1 MEGAERAYRGGLEG
15 MKLNIQQK
23 LIIFVGGAIALALA
37 VLGSIVVVRNADM
50 TRENT
55 YSEAQ
60 QVVEVK
66 AREIEQFFTERGRVV
81 ETFLL
86 NPTLREFFTN
96 YQQHRA
102 PVLDDP
108 DFNQI
113 IDYFGAL
120 VADDPSI
127 KAVFFADDDTQDYF
141 SNRIPEMPRGRVE
154 EEGYLVKNRPWWQ
167 EAVGED
173 RLYLASPTID
183 LLTRETAVVI
193 QTTVYLQNGTFL
205 GVGGMD
211 VLLTTVAGLI
221 EQVRYQGKGS
231 AFLVDQTGEIIYFTD
246 NEAEILIDQQSEVIY
261 LTDGENKVEAKLEN
275 LDGLQNTVGFAEL
288 SNNVLS
294 GDRSRS
300 RLAWQDEDVFVLM
313 APIQSESP
321 YINWTLGL
329 LLPNEVIST
338 PVRQSTLVMV
348 LSVLFTIVI
357 ISGLTLL
364 VARWT
369 LTNPLRK
376 LLDRFKDIAEGD
388 VDLTRRVEITS
399 SDEIGQLAESFNAFS
414 DGIQGDIQQI
424 GVQADSLAS
433 ASEEMRN
440 LSQQIASANEE
451 TSTQAS
457 MVSAAAEQVSAN
469 VQSVATATEELNANT
484 REIAA
489 NSSEAAQVATRA
501 VQLADDTKATFDR
514 LDESGTT
521 ISNMV
526 KVIYAIAEQTNLLA
540 LNATIEAAR
549 AGEAGRGFA
558 VVADEVKKLANQTAQ
573 ATEEISSTAEVI
585 TNHTKVAGDATEEI
599 SGIIRKIHDIQT
611 TIASGVEEQ
620 TATTAEI
627 AHSVTEAATGSSE
640 IAERIAGIA
649 AAVQQTAAAST
660 SSHERGDELASMAE
674 ELKKIVGRFT
684 Y

>member
-1 MEGAERAYRGGLEG
+1 MEGVKRAYGGGLEG
-15 MKLNIQQK
+15 MHLNIQQK

-37 VLGSIVVVRNADM
+37 VLGSIVVARNADM

-55 YSEAQ
+55 FSEAQ
-60 QVVEVK
+60 QVVEMK

-81 ETFLL
+81 DAFLL
-86 NPTLREFFTN
+86 NPGLRDFFAN
-96 YQQHRA
+96 YEQHRA
-102 PVLDDP
+102 PVLDNP
-108 DFNQI
+108 EFIQI
-113 IDYFGAL
+113 IDYFDAL
-120 VADDPSI
+120 VVNDPSI
-127 KAVFFADDDTQDYF
+127 KAVFFADDDTQDYL

-154 EEGYLVKNRPWWQ
+154 EEGYLVKNRPWWH
-167 EAVGED
+167 EAVGEN

-183 LLTRETAVVI
+183 HLTKEVAVVI
-193 QTTVYLQNGTFL
+193 QTTVYLQNGAFL

-211 VLLTTVAGLI
+211 VLLTTVAGLV
-221 EQVRYQGKGS
+221 EQVRYRGTGS
-231 AFLVDQTGEIIYFTD
+231 AFLVDQKGEIIYLTGTEID
-246 NEAEILIDQQSEVIY
+246 IEARLD
-261 LTDGENKVEAKLEN
+261 D
-275 LDGLQNTVGFAEL
+275 LDGLVPGTMGFSEL
-288 SNNVLS
+288 STRVLA
-294 GDRSRS
+294 GDRSRG
-300 RLAWQDEDVFVLM
+300 RITWQDEEVFVLM
-313 APIQSESP
+313 APIESESP

-329 LLPNEVIST
+329 LLPNEVISA
-338 PVRQSTLVMV
+338 PVRNITLVTV

-364 VARWT
+364 VARWI
-369 LTNPLRK
+369 LTNPLRA

-399 SDEIGQLAESFNAFS
+399 SDEIGQLAGSFNEFS
-414 DGIQGDIQQI
+414 EGIQQDITQI
-424 GVQADSLAS
+424 GVQADSLSS

-501 VQLADDTKATFDR
+501 VQIADDTKATFDR

-521 ISNMV
+521 IANMV

-549 AGEAGRGFA
+549 AGEAGKGFA

>member
-1 MEGAERAYRGGLEG
+1 MEGVKRAYGGGLEG
-15 MKLNIQQK
+15 MHLNIQQK

-37 VLGSIVVVRNADM
+37 VLGSIVVARNADM

-55 YSEAQ
+55 FSEAQ
-60 QVVEVK
+60 QVVEMK

-81 ETFLL
+81 DALLL
-86 NPTLREFFTN
+86 NPGLRDFFTN
-96 YQQHRA
+96 YEQHRA
-102 PVLDDP
+102 PVFDNP
-108 DFNQI
+108 EFIQI
-113 IDYFGAL
+113 IDYFDAL
-120 VADDPSI
+120 VVNDPSI
-127 KAVFFADDDTQDYF
+127 KAVFFADDDTQDYL

-154 EEGYLVKNRPWWQ
+154 EEGYLVKNRPWWH

-183 LLTRETAVVI
+183 HLTKEIAVVI
-193 QTTVYLQNGTFL
+193 QTTVHLQNGAFL

-211 VLLTTVAGLI
+211 VLLTTVAGLV
-221 EQVRYQGKGS
+221 EQVRYRGTGS
-231 AFLVDQTGEIIYFTD
+231 AFLVDQKGEIIYLTGTEID
-246 NEAEILIDQQSEVIY
+246 IEARLD
-261 LTDGENKVEAKLEN
+261 D
-275 LDGLQNTVGFAEL
+275 LDGLVPGTMGFSEL
-288 SNNVLS
+288 STRVLA
-294 GDRSRS
+294 GDRSRG
-300 RLAWQDEDVFVLM
+300 RITWQDEEVFVLM
-313 APIQSESP
+313 APIESESP

-329 LLPNEVIST
+329 LLPNEVISA
-338 PVRQSTLVMV
+338 PVRNITLVTV

-364 VARWT
+364 VARWI
-369 LTNPLRK
+369 LTNPLRA

-399 SDEIGQLAESFNAFS
+399 SDEIGQLAGSFNEFS
-414 DGIQGDIQQI
+414 EGIQQDITQI
-424 GVQADSLAS
+424 GVQADSLSS

-501 VQLADDTKATFDR
+501 VQIADDTKATFDR

-521 ISNMV
+521 IANMV

-549 AGEAGRGFA
+549 AGEAGKGFA

>member
-1 MEGAERAYRGGLEG
+1 MQ
-15 MKLNIQQK
+15 LNIQQK

-37 VLGSIVVVRNADM
+37 VLGGIVVVRNADM
-50 TRENT
+50 TREKA

-66 AREIEQFFTERGRVV
+66 AREIEQFFSERGRVV
-81 ETFLL
+81 DTFLL
-86 NPTLREFFTN
+86 DPALRDYFTD

-102 PVLDDP
+102 PVLGDADY
-108 DFNQI
+108 NRI
-113 IDYFGAL
+113 IDYFDAL
-120 VADDPSI
+120 TANDPSI

-141 SNRIPEMPRGRVE
+141 SNRIPEMPQGRVE
-154 EEGYLVKNRPWWQ
+154 EAGYLVKNRPWWH
-167 EAVGED
+167 EAVAED
-173 RLYLASPTID
+173 KLYLASPTVD
-183 LLTRETAVVI
+183 HLTREVAVVI
-193 QTTVYLQNGTFL
+193 QTTVYLQDGTFL

-211 VLLTTVAGLI
+211 VLLTTVAGLV
-221 EQVRYQGKGS
+221 EQVRYQGIGS
-231 AFLVDQTGEIIYFTD
+231 AFLVDEKGEIIYFTG
-246 NEAEILIDQQSEVIY
+246 AEIDI
-261 LTDGENKVEAKLEN
+261 EARLEDVDA
-275 LDGLQNTVGFAEL
+275 LVTGARGFSEL
-288 SNNVLS
+288 SGRVLA
-294 GDRSRS
+294 GDRSRGS
-300 RLAWQDEDVFVLM
+300 VTWQEDDAFVLM

-329 LLPNEVIST
+329 VLPNDVIAA
-338 PVRQSTLVMV
+338 PVRQSTLATVF
-348 LSVLFTIVI
+348 SVVFTIVV

-364 VARWT
+364 VARWIIT
-369 LTNPLRK
+369 RPMRA
-376 LLDRFKDIAEGD
+376 LLDRFKDIAEGEA
-388 VDLTRRVEITS
+388 DLTRRVAITS
-399 SDEIGQLAESFNAFS
+399 SDEIGQLAESFNVFAAR
-414 DGIQGDIQQI
+414 IQEDILQI
-424 GVQADSLAS
+424 GGQADSLSNRA
-433 ASEEMRN
+433 EEVRN

-489 NSSEAAQVATRA
+489 NASEAAQVATRA
-501 VQLADDTKATFDR
+501 VEIANDTKATFDR

-549 AGEAGRGFA
+549 AGEAGKGFA

-585 TNHTKVAGDATEEI
+585 TNHTRVAGEATEEI
-599 SGIIRKIHDIQT
+599 SGIIRRIHDIQT

-649 AAVQQTAAAST
+649 AAVQQTAVAST
-660 SSHERGDELASMAE
+660 SSHEGGDELASMAE
-674 ELKKIVGRFT
+674 ELKKIIGRFT

>member
-1 MEGAERAYRGGLEG
+1 MEGVKRAYGGGLEG
-15 MKLNIQQK
+15 MHLNIQQK

-37 VLGSIVVVRNADM
+37 VLGSIVVARNADM

-55 YSEAQ
+55 FSEAQ
-60 QVVEVK
+60 QVVEMK

-81 ETFLL
+81 DALLL
-86 NPTLREFFTN
+86 NPGLRDFFTN
-96 YQQHRA
+96 YEQHRA
-102 PVLDDP
+102 PVFDNP
-108 DFNQI
+108 EFIQI
-113 IDYFGAL
+113 IDYFDAL
-120 VADDPSI
+120 VVNDPSI
-127 KAVFFADDDTQDYF
+127 KAVFFADDDTQDYL

-154 EEGYLVKNRPWWQ
+154 EEGYLVKNRPWWH

-183 LLTRETAVVI
+183 HLTKEIAVVI
-193 QTTVYLQNGTFL
+193 QTTVHLQNGAFL

-211 VLLTTVAGLI
+211 VLLTTVAGLV
-221 EQVRYQGKGS
+221 EQVRYRGTGS
-231 AFLVDQTGEIIYFTD
+231 AFLVDQKGEIIYLTGTEID
-246 NEAEILIDQQSEVIY
+246 IEARLD
-261 LTDGENKVEAKLEN
+261 D
-275 LDGLQNTVGFAEL
+275 LDGLVPGTIGFSEL
-288 SNNVLS
+288 STRVLA
-294 GDRSRS
+294 GDRSRG
-300 RLAWQDEDVFVLM
+300 RITWQDDDVFVLM
-313 APIQSESP
+313 APIESESP

-329 LLPNEVIST
+329 LLPNEVISA
-338 PVRQSTLVMV
+338 PVRNITLVTV

-364 VARWT
+364 VARWI
-369 LTNPLRK
+369 LTNPLRA

-399 SDEIGQLAESFNAFS
+399 SDEIGQLAGSFNEFS
-414 DGIQGDIQQI
+414 EGIQQDITQI
-424 GVQADSLAS
+424 GVQADSLSS

-501 VQLADDTKATFDR
+501 VQIADDTKATFDR

-521 ISNMV
+521 IANMV

-549 AGEAGRGFA
+549 AGEAGKGFA

>member
-1 MEGAERAYRGGLEG
+1 MEGVKRAYGGGLEG
-15 MKLNIQQK
+15 MHLNIQQK

-37 VLGSIVVVRNADM
+37 VLGSIVVARNADM

-55 YSEAQ
+55 FSEAQ
-60 QVVEVK
+60 QVVEMK

-81 ETFLL
+81 DAFLL
-86 NPTLREFFTN
+86 NPGLRDFFTN
-96 YQQHRA
+96 YEQHRA
-102 PVLDDP
+102 PVLDNP
-108 DFNQI
+108 EFIQI
-113 IDYFGAL
+113 IDYFDAL
-120 VADDPSI
+120 VVNDPSI
-127 KAVFFADDDTQDYF
+127 KAVFFADDDTQDYL

-154 EEGYLVKNRPWWQ
+154 EEGYLVKNRPWWH

-183 LLTRETAVVI
+183 HLTKEVAVVI
-193 QTTVYLQNGTFL
+193 QTTVYLQNGAFL

-211 VLLTTVAGLI
+211 VLLTTVAGLV
-221 EQVRYQGKGS
+221 EQVRYRGTGS
-231 AFLVDQTGEIIYFTD
+231 AFLVDQKGEIIYFTGTEID
-246 NEAEILIDQQSEVIY
+246 IEARLD
-261 LTDGENKVEAKLEN
+261 D
-275 LDGLQNTVGFAEL
+275 LDGLVPGTLGFSEL
-288 SNNVLS
+288 STRVLA
-294 GDRSRS
+294 GDRSRG
-300 RLAWQDEDVFVLM
+300 RITWQDEDVFVLM
-313 APIQSESP
+313 APIESESP

-329 LLPNEVIST
+329 LLPNEVISA
-338 PVRQSTLVMV
+338 PVRNITLVTV

-364 VARWT
+364 VARWI
-369 LTNPLRK
+369 LTNPLRA

-399 SDEIGQLAESFNAFS
+399 SDEIGQLAGSFNEFS
-414 DGIQGDIQQI
+414 EGIQQDITQI
-424 GVQADSLAS
+424 GVQADSLSS

-501 VQLADDTKATFDR
+501 VQIADDTKATFDR

-521 ISNMV
+521 IANMV

-549 AGEAGRGFA
+549 AGEAGKGFA

>member
-1 MEGAERAYRGGLEG
+1 MR
-15 MKLNIQQK
+15 LNIQQK
-23 LIIFVGGAIALALA
+23 LIFFVGGAIALALA
-37 VLGSIVVVRNADM
+37 ILGSIVVARNADM
-50 TRENT
+50 TRQNIH
-55 YSEAQ
+55 SEAQ

-66 AREIEQFFTERGRVV
+66 AREIEQFFAERGRVV
-81 ETFLL
+81 DAVLL
-86 NPTLREFFTN
+86 NPSFLAYFTA
-96 YQQHRA
+96 YDQPRA
-102 PVLDDP
+102 PVLDDA
-108 DFNQI
+108 DFNAI
-113 IDYFGAL
+113 IDYFDAL
-120 VADDPSI
+120 EADDPSI
-127 KAVFFADDDTQDYF
+127 KAVFFADEDTQDYL

-154 EEGYLVKNRPWWQ
+154 EDGYLVKNRPWWH

-183 LLTRETAVVI
+183 HLTREVAVVI

-211 VLLTTVAGLI
+211 VLLTTVADLI
-221 EQVRYQGKGS
+221 EQVRYRGAGS
-231 AFLVDQTGEIIYFTD
+231 AFLIDQRGEIIYFTD
-246 NEAEILIDQQSEVIY
+246 KEVEVLVDQEDEIIY
-261 LTDGENKVEAKLEN
+261 LTDGETKIEATLEN
-275 LDGLQNTVGFAEL
+275 LDNMENTAGFSDL
-288 SNNVLS
+288 TNRVLS
-294 GDRSRS
+294 GDRSLS
-300 RLAWQDEDVFVLM
+300 RLTWRGEDAFVLM
-313 APIQSESP
+313 APIQSDSP
-321 YINWTLGL
+321 YINWSLGL
-329 LLPNEVIST
+329 LVPEEVIST
-338 PVRQSTLVMV
+338 SVRRSALVTA
-348 LSVLFTIVI
+348 LSVLFTILV
-357 ISGLTLL
+357 ISGLTLM
-364 VARWT
+364 VARWI
-369 LTNPLRK
+369 LTNPLRS

-388 VDLTRRVEITS
+388 ADLTRRVEITS
-399 SDEIGQLAESFNAFS
+399 VDEIGQLGESFNTFS
-414 DGIQGDIQQI
+414 DSIRKDIKQIGIQADALS
-424 GVQADSLAS
+424 QASD
-433 ASEEMRN
+433 EMRN

-469 VQSVATATEELNANT
+469 VGSVATATEELNANT

-489 NSSEAAQVATRA
+489 NATDAAQVATRA
-501 VQLADDTKATFDR
+501 VQIADETKATFDR

-521 ISNMV
+521 IGNMV

-585 TNHTKVAGDATEEI
+585 SNHTKVAGNATDEI

-649 AAVQQTAAAST
+649 AAVQQTAVAST
-660 SSHERGDELASMAE
+660 SSHEGADELASLAE

>member
-1 MEGAERAYRGGLEG
+1 MH
-15 MKLNIQQK
+15 LNIQQK

-37 VLGSIVVVRNADM
+37 ILGSVVVVRNADM
-50 TRENT
+50 TREKT
-55 YSEAQ
+55 YLEAQ

-66 AREIEQFFTERGRVV
+66 AREIGQFFAERGRVV
-81 ETFLL
+81 DTFLL
-86 NPTLREFFTN
+86 NPALRDFFAG
-96 YQQHRA
+96 YRQHRA
-102 PVLDDP
+102 PVLDDA
-108 DFNQI
+108 DFNQV
-113 IDYFGAL
+113 IDYFDAL
-120 VADDPSI
+120 VAKDPSI
-127 KAVFFADDDTQDYF
+127 KAVFFADDDTQDYL

-154 EEGYLVKNRPWWQ
+154 EEGYLIKNRPWWH

-173 RLYLASPTID
+173 QLYLASPTVD
-183 LLTRETAVVI
+183 HLTRETAVVI
-193 QTTVYLQNGTFL
+193 QTTVYLQDGSFL

-211 VLLTTVAGLI
+211 VLLTTVAELVG
-221 EQVRYQGKGS
+221 QVRYRGMGS
-231 AFLVDQTGEIIYFTD
+231 AFLVDQEGEIIYFTD
-246 NEAEILIDQQSEVIY
+246 TEIDI
-261 LTDGENKVEAKLEN
+261 EAKLED
-275 LDGLQNTVGFAEL
+275 LDTLIPDTVGFSEL
-288 SNNVLS
+288 SSGVLA

-300 RLAWQDEDVFVLM
+300 RVTWQDDDVSVLM

-338 PVRQSTLVMV
+338 PVRQSTLATV
-348 LSVLFTIVI
+348 LSVLLTIVVI
-357 ISGLTLL
+357 CGLTLL
-364 VARWT
+364 VARGI
-369 LTNPLRK
+369 LAKPMRA

-388 VDLTRRVEITS
+388 ADLTQRVSITS
-399 SDEIGQLAESFNAFS
+399 SDELGELAENFNLFAAS
-414 DGIQGDIQQI
+414 IQEDIQRI
-424 GVQADSLAS
+424 GTQADSLS
-433 ASEEMRN
+433 NRSEEVRN

-489 NSSEAAQVATRA
+489 NASEAALVATRA
-501 VQLADDTKATFDR
+501 VQIADETKATFDQ
-514 LDESGTT
+514 LDHSGTT
-521 ISNMV
+521 IGNMV

-549 AGEAGRGFA
+549 AGEAGKGFA
-558 VVADEVKKLANQTAQ
+558 VVADEVKKLAGQTAQ

-585 TNHTKVAGDATEEI
+585 SNHTKVAGDATEEI

-649 AAVQQTAAAST
+649 AAVQQTAVAST
-660 SSHERGDELASMAE
+660 SSHEGGDELASMAE

>member
-1 MEGAERAYRGGLEG
+1 
-15 MKLNIQQK
+15 
-23 LIIFVGGAIALALA
+23 
-37 VLGSIVVVRNADM
+37 
-50 TRENT
+50 
-55 YSEAQ
+55 
-60 QVVEVK
+60 
-66 AREIEQFFTERGRVV
+66 
-81 ETFLL
+81 
-86 NPTLREFFTN
+86 
-96 YQQHRA
+96 
-102 PVLDDP
+102 
-108 DFNQI
+108 
-113 IDYFGAL
+113 
-120 VADDPSI
+120 
-127 KAVFFADDDTQDYF
+127 
-141 SNRIPEMPRGRVE
+141 MPRGRVE
-154 EEGYLVKNRPWWQ
+154 EEGYLVKNRPWWH

-183 LLTRETAVVI
+183 LLTKEVAVVI
-193 QTTVYLQNGTFL
+193 QTTVYLQNGRFL

-211 VLLTTVAGLI
+211 VLLTTVAGLV
-221 EQVRYQGKGS
+221 EQVRYRGTGS
-231 AFLVDQTGEIIYFTD
+231 AFLVDQKGEIIYFTD
-246 NEAEILIDQQSEVIY
+246 TEIDI
-261 LTDGENKVEAKLEN
+261 EAKLED
-275 LDGLQNTVGFAEL
+275 LDTLVPGTTGFSEL
-288 SNNVLS
+288 SDRVLA
-294 GDRSRS
+294 GDRRRS
-300 RLAWQDEDVFVLM
+300 RITWQDDDVFVLM
-313 APIQSESP
+313 APIESESP

-338 PVRQSTLVMV
+338 PVRKITLVTV

-364 VARWT
+364 VARWI
-369 LTNPLRK
+369 LTKPLRA
-376 LLDRFKDIAEGD
+376 LLERFKDIAEGE

-399 SDEIGQLAESFNAFS
+399 SDEIGQLAQCFNQFS
-414 DGIQGDIQQI
+414 EGIQRDIEQI
-424 GVQADSLAS
+424 GVQANSLSS

-489 NSSEAAQVATRA
+489 NASEAAQVATRA
-501 VQLADDTKATFDR
+501 VQIADDSKATFDR

-549 AGEAGRGFA
+549 AGEAGKGFA

-585 TNHTKVAGDATEEI
+585 TNHTKVAGAATEEI

-660 SSHERGDELASMAE
+660 SSHEGGDELASMAE

>member
-1 MEGAERAYRGGLEG
+1 MEGVKRAYGGGLEG
-15 MKLNIQQK
+15 MHLNIQQK

-37 VLGSIVVVRNADM
+37 VLGSIVVARNADM
-50 TRENT
+50 TRET
-55 YSEAQ
+55 TFSEAQ
-60 QVVEVK
+60 QVVEMK

-81 ETFLL
+81 DALLL
-86 NPTLREFFTN
+86 NPGLRDFFTN
-96 YQQHRA
+96 YEQHRA
-102 PVLDDP
+102 PVLDNP
-108 DFNQI
+108 EFIQI
-113 IDYFGAL
+113 IDYFDAL
-120 VADDPSI
+120 VVNDPSI
-127 KAVFFADDDTQDYF
+127 KAVFFADDDTQDYL

-154 EEGYLVKNRPWWQ
+154 EEGYLVKNRPWWH

-183 LLTRETAVVI
+183 HLTKEIAVVI
-193 QTTVYLQNGTFL
+193 QTTVHLQNGAFL

-211 VLLTTVAGLI
+211 VLLTTVAGLV
-221 EQVRYQGKGS
+221 EQVRYRGTGS
-231 AFLVDQTGEIIYFTD
+231 AFLVDQKGEIIYLTGTEID
-246 NEAEILIDQQSEVIY
+246 IEAR
-261 LTDGENKVEAKLEN
+261 
-275 LDGLQNTVGFAEL
+275 LDDLDELVPGTMGFSEL
-288 SNNVLS
+288 STRVLA
-294 GDRSRS
+294 GDRSRG
-300 RLAWQDEDVFVLM
+300 RITWQDEDVFVLM
-313 APIQSESP
+313 APIESESP

-329 LLPNEVIST
+329 LLPNEVISA
-338 PVRQSTLVMV
+338 PVRNITLVTV

-364 VARWT
+364 VARWI
-369 LTNPLRK
+369 LTNPLRA

-399 SDEIGQLAESFNAFS
+399 SDEIGQLAGSFNEFS
-414 DGIQGDIQQI
+414 EGIQQDITQI
-424 GVQADSLAS
+424 GVQADSLSS

-501 VQLADDTKATFDR
+501 VQIADDTKATFDR

-521 ISNMV
+521 IANMV

-549 AGEAGRGFA
+549 AGEAGKGFA

>member
-1 MEGAERAYRGGLEG
+1 MQ
-15 MKLNIQQK
+15 LNIQQK

-37 VLGSIVVVRNADM
+37 VLGSIVVVRNAAM
-50 TRENT
+50 TREKT

-81 ETFLL
+81 DAFLL
-86 NPTLREFFTN
+86 NPVLRDYFTK
-96 YQQHRA
+96 YKQHRA
-102 PVLDDP
+102 PVLDDA
-108 DFNQI
+108 DFKQI
-113 IDYFGAL
+113 IDYFDAL
-120 VADDPSI
+120 VAQDPSI

-141 SNRIPEMPRGRVE
+141 SNRIPEMPKGRVE
-154 EEGYLVKNRPWWQ
+154 EEGYLVKNRPWWH
-167 EAVGED
+167 EAVAED
-173 RLYLASPTID
+173 KLYLASPTVD
-183 LLTRETAVVI
+183 HLTRETAVVI

-211 VLLTTVAGLI
+211 VLLTTVASLM
-221 EQVRYQGKGS
+221 EQVRYHGMGS
-231 AFLVDQTGEIIYFTD
+231 AFLVDQRGEIIYFT
-246 NEAEILIDQQSEVIY
+246 EKGVEILVDPKDEIVY
-261 LTDGENKVEAKLEN
+261 LTDGEIKIKASLEN
-275 LDGLQNTVGFAEL
+275 LDTLENTVGFSEL
-288 SNNVLS
+288 SNRVLS

-300 RLAWQDEDVFVLM
+300 RVTWRGQDDFVLL

-329 LLPNEVIST
+329 LLPNDVISA
-338 PVRQSTLVMV
+338 PVRRSTLLTAV
-348 LSVLFTIVI
+348 SVLFTILA

-364 VARWT
+364 VARWVI
-369 LTNPLRK
+369 TNPLRA
-376 LLDRFKDIAEGD
+376 LLERFKDIAEGD
-388 VDLTRRVEITS
+388 ANLTRRVEITS
-399 SDEIGQLAESFNAFS
+399 SDEIGQLAESFNTFA
-414 DGIQGDIQQI
+414 DRIQRDLQQI
-424 GVQADSLAS
+424 GMQADSLS
-433 ASEEMRN
+433 HRSDEMRN

-489 NSSEAAQVATRA
+489 NASEAARVATRA
-501 VQLADDTKATFDR
+501 VQIADDTKATFDR
-514 LDESGTT
+514 LDESGNT
-521 ISNMV
+521 IGNMV

-585 TNHTKVAGDATEEI
+585 SNHTRVAGDATEEI
-599 SGIIRKIHDIQT
+599 SGIIRQIHDIQT

-649 AAVQQTAAAST
+649 AAVQQTAVAST
-660 SSHERGDELASMAE
+660 ASHEGGDELASMAE

>member
-1 MEGAERAYRGGLEG
+1 MQ
-15 MKLNIQQK
+15 LNIQQK
-23 LIIFVGGAIALALA
+23 LIIFVGGGIALALA

-50 TRENT
+50 TRGKT
-55 YSEAQ
+55 YAEAQ

-66 AREIEQFFTERGRVV
+66 AQEIEQFFTERGRVV
-81 ETFLL
+81 DAFLL
-86 NPTLREFFTN
+86 NPALLDFFTK
-96 YQQHRA
+96 YEQHRA
-102 PVLDDP
+102 PVLDDA
-108 DFNQI
+108 DFVQI
-113 IDYFGAL
+113 IDYFDAL
-120 VADDPSI
+120 VANDPSI
-127 KAVFFADDDTQDYF
+127 EAVFFADDDTQDYL

-154 EEGYLVKNRPWWQ
+154 EAGYLIKNRPWWH
-167 EAVGED
+167 EAVAED
-173 RLYLASPTID
+173 KLYLASPTID
-183 LLTRETAVVI
+183 HLTKETAVVI

-211 VLLTTVAGLI
+211 VLLTTVAGLV
-221 EQVRYQGKGS
+221 EQVRYRGTGS
-231 AFLVDQTGEIIYFTD
+231 AFLVDQKGEFIYFTD
-246 NEAEILIDQQSEVIY
+246 KDLEILVDQKDEIVY
-261 LTDGENKVEAKLEN
+261 LTNGEIKIAATLEN
-275 LDGLQNTVGFAEL
+275 LDTLENTVGFSEL
-288 SNNVLS
+288 SNRVLS
-294 GDRSRS
+294 GDRSLS
-300 RLAWQDEDVFVLM
+300 RLTWQGEDVFVLM
-313 APIQSESP
+313 APIQSDSP

-329 LLPNEVIST
+329 MLPNDVVSA
-338 PVRQSTLVMV
+338 PVRQSTLATVI
-348 LSVLFTIVI
+348 SVLFTILV

-364 VARWT
+364 VARWI
-369 LTNPLRK
+369 LTKPMRA

-388 VDLTRRVEITS
+388 ADLTRRVPITS
-399 SDEIGQLAESFNAFS
+399 SDELGQLAQNFNAFAAS
-414 DGIQGDIQQI
+414 IQEDIQKI
-424 GVQADSLAS
+424 GSQADSLS
-433 ASEEMRN
+433 TRSEELRN

-489 NSSEAAQVATRA
+489 NASEAAQVATRA
-501 VQLADDTKATFDR
+501 VQISDDSKATFDR

-649 AAVQQTAAAST
+649 AAVQQTAVAST
-660 SSHERGDELASMAE
+660 SSHEGGDELAAMAE

>member
-1 MEGAERAYRGGLEG
+1 MN
-15 MKLNIQQK
+15 LNIQQK
-23 LIIFVGGAIALALA
+23 LIFFVGGAIALALA
-37 VLGSIVVVRNADM
+37 ILGGIQVVQNANL
-50 TRENT
+50 TREQT

-60 QVVEVK
+60 LVVEVK
-66 AREIEQFFTERGRVV
+66 AREIGQFFAEKARVA
-81 ETFLL
+81 ETVLL
-86 NPTLREFFTN
+86 NPALRDYYTG
-96 YQQHRA
+96 YTQHRA
-102 PVLDDP
+102 PVFEDADYNAVI
-108 DFNQI
+108 DF
-113 IDYFGAL
+113 FGAL
-120 VADDPSI
+120 AADDPSI
-127 KAVFFADDDTQDYF
+127 NAVFFADDDTQDYF
-141 SNRIPEMPRGRVE
+141 SNRIPEMPQGRVE
-154 EEGYLVKNRPWWQ
+154 AEGYLVKNRPWWH

-173 RLYLASPTID
+173 RLYVTSPNVD
-183 LLTRETAVVI
+183 LLTRDVNVVL
-193 QTTVYLQNGTFL
+193 QTTVYLQDGTFL
-205 GVGGMD
+205 GVGGID
-211 VLLTTVAGLI
+211 VLLTTVGQLV
-221 EQVRYQGKGS
+221 EQIRYQGKGS
-231 AFLVDQTGEIIYFTD
+231 AFLVDQRGEIIYFTD
-246 NEAEILIDQQSEVIY
+246 PEVEVFVDEQDEVSY
-261 LTDGENKVEAKLEN
+261 LTDGGARIEAVLEN
-275 LDGLQNTVGFAEL
+275 LDNLENTVGFSEL
-288 SNNVLS
+288 SSRVLS

-300 RLAWQDEDVFVLM
+300 KVTWRGEDVSVLM

-329 LLPNEVIST
+329 VLPHDVIT
-338 PVRQSTLVMV
+338 APVRQSTLATVF
-348 LSVLFTIVI
+348 SVLFTIVV

-364 VARWT
+364 VARWI
-369 LTNPLRK
+369 LTKPMRA
-376 LLDRFKDIAEGD
+376 LLDRFKDIAQGEA
-388 VDLTRRVEITS
+388 DLTRRVPITS
-399 SDEIGQLAESFNAFS
+399 SDELGELAENFNLFAAS
-414 DGIQGDIQQI
+414 IQEDIQRI
-424 GVQADSLAS
+424 GAQADSLS
-433 ASEEMRN
+433 KRSEEVRN

-451 TSTQAS
+451 TSSQAS

-489 NSSEAAQVATRA
+489 NASEAAQVATHA
-501 VQLADDTKATFDR
+501 VKIANDTKATFDR

-549 AGEAGRGFA
+549 AGEAGKGFA

-599 SGIIRKIHDIQT
+599 SGIIRRIHDIQT

-649 AAVQQTAAAST
+649 AAVQQTAVAST
-660 SSHERGDELASMAE
+660 ASHEGGDELASMAE

>member
-1 MEGAERAYRGGLEG
+1 MH
-15 MKLNIQQK
+15 LNIQQK

-66 AREIEQFFTERGRVV
+66 AREIEQFFAERGRVV
-81 ETFLL
+81 DAFLL
-86 NPTLREFFTN
+86 NPALRDFFSG

-102 PVLDDP
+102 PVLDDA
-108 DFNQI
+108 DYNQI
-113 IDYFGAL
+113 IDYFDAL

-127 KAVFFADDDTQDYF
+127 KAVFFADDDTQDYL

-154 EEGYLVKNRPWWQ
+154 EVGYLVKNRPWWH
-167 EAVGED
+167 EAVAED
-173 RLYLASPTID
+173 KLYLASPTID
-183 LLTRETAVVI
+183 HLTRETAVVI
-193 QTTVYLQNGTFL
+193 QTTVYLQDGTFL
-205 GVGGMD
+205 GVGGTD
-211 VLLTTVAGLI
+211 VLLTTVAGLV
-221 EQVRYQGKGS
+221 EQVRYRGTGS
-231 AFLVDQTGEIIYFTD
+231 AFLVDQKGEIIYFTD
-246 NEAEILIDQQSEVIY
+246 TEIDI
-261 LTDGENKVEAKLEN
+261 EAKLED
-275 LDGLQNTVGFAEL
+275 LDTLVPGTVGFPEL
-288 SNNVLS
+288 SNRVLA

-300 RLAWQDEDVFVLM
+300 RITWQDEDVFVLM

-329 LLPNEVIST
+329 LVPNEVIST
-338 PVRQSTLVMV
+338 PVRQSTLVTI
-348 LSVLFTIVI
+348 LSVLFTIIV

-364 VARWT
+364 VTRWI
-369 LTNPLRK
+369 LTKPMRA

-388 VDLTRRVEITS
+388 ADLTQRVPITS
-399 SDEIGQLAESFNAFS
+399 SDELGQMAQNFNVFAAS
-414 DGIQGDIQQI
+414 IQEDIQQI
-424 GVQADSLAS
+424 GGQADSLS
-433 ASEEMRN
+433 SSSEEMRN

-501 VQLADDTKATFDR
+501 VQIADDTKATFDR

-521 ISNMV
+521 IGNMV

-549 AGEAGRGFA
+549 AGEAGKGFA

-585 TNHTKVAGDATEEI
+585 SNHTRVAGDATEEI

-674 ELKKIVGRFT
+674 ELKKIVSRFT

>member
-1 MEGAERAYRGGLEG
+1 MDGAKRAYRGGLEG

-81 ETFLL
+81 DAFLL
-86 NPTLREFFTN
+86 NPALRDYFNGYE
-96 YQQHRA
+96 QHRA
-102 PVLDDP
+102 PVLDDV
-108 DFNQI
+108 DFIQI
-113 IDYFGAL
+113 IDYFDAL
-120 VADDPSI
+120 VANDPSI
-127 KAVFFADDDTQDYF
+127 KAVFFADDDTQDYL

-154 EEGYLVKNRPWWQ
+154 EEGYLVKNRPWWH

-173 RLYLASPTID
+173 RLYLASPTVD

-193 QTTVYLQNGTFL
+193 QTTVHLQNGSLL

-211 VLLTTVAGLI
+211 VLLTTVAGLV
-221 EQVRYQGKGS
+221 EQVRYRGTGS
-231 AFLVDQTGEIIYFTD
+231 AFLVDQKGEIIYFTD
-246 NEAEILIDQQSEVIY
+246 TEIDI
-261 LTDGENKVEAKLEN
+261 EAKLED
-275 LDGLQNTVGFAEL
+275 LDTLVPGTAGFSEL
-288 SNNVLS
+288 SERVLA
-294 GDRSRS
+294 GERRRSRIT
-300 RLAWQDEDVFVLM
+300 WEDEDVFVLM

-348 LSVLFTIVI
+348 LSVLFTIVV

-501 VQLADDTKATFDR
+501 VQIADDTKATFDR

-521 ISNMV
+521 IGNMV